1 MENIGCQ
8 IFLQTKR
15 KTFLFQAQW
24 LVTHREGFMF
34 KTVRRIYENLVVKWN
49 VYSGKGQWSF
59 PLGTLQIKECFTD
72 LIHCGF
78 SVY

>member
-24 LVTHREGFMF
+24 LVTHQEGFMF
-34 KTVRRIYENLVVKWN
+34 KTVHRIHENLVVK
-49 VYSGKGQWSF
+49 
-59 PLGTLQIKECFTD
+59 
-72 LIHCGF
+72 
-78 SVY
+78 